1 LFQEAFKAFHTNMGK
16 VSKYMTP
23 LNIGS
28 VGTPCKVD
36 EEEMRK
42 DFVKLRKNAEDMVG
56 RLAVSMF
63 QNKLFI
69 PMASI
74 ILF

>member
-1 LFQEAFKAFHTNMGK
+1 MFDDCLFQEAFKAFHTNMGK

-36 EEEMRK
+36 EEEIRK
-42 DFVKLRKNAEDMVG
+42 DFIQLRKKAEEMVG
-56 RLAVSMF
+56 FLVASMF
-63 QNKLFI
+63 QSKLKT
-69 PMASI
+69 
-74 ILF
+74 